1 MTPEKTV
8 ERLSLYRRLLQKDLS
23 EGETNIFSH
32 ELAGR
37 TGGTAAQVRRD
48 LMVLGFSGGS
58 RRGYSIS
65 GLIGR
70 IGEFLDSPDGEPV
83 ALVGVGNLGRALL
96 PFFAAYRPNLK
107 VVAAFD
113 TDPLKTGRVI
123 HGCRCHLV
131 DELET
136 VIRAR
141 GIRVAIIAV
150 PAGQAQRVADRLAQA
165 GVRGILN
172 FVPVPLH
179 VPQTVAVEAID
190 ITTALEKVAF
200 LARQKEKQEETEA

>member
-8 ERLSLYRRLLQKDLS
+8 ERVSVYRRLLQKDLS
-23 EGETNIFSH
+23 DGKSNIFSH

-65 GLIGR
+65 GLIDR
-70 IGEFLDSPDGEPV
+70 IGEFLDSPNGEPV

-107 VVAAFD
+107 IVAAFD
-113 TDPLKTGRVI
+113 SNPAKTGRVI
-123 HGCRCHLV
+123 HGCRCHSTE
-131 DELET
+131 ELEE
-136 VIRAR
+136 VIAGE
-141 GIRVAIIAV
+141 GIRVAINAV
-150 PAGQAQRVADRLAQA
+150 PAGQAQGVADRLVAA
-165 GVRGILN
+165 GVHGILN

-179 VPQTVAVEAID
+179 VPPSVVVEAID
-190 ITTALEKVAF
+190 ITTALEKVAY
-200 LARQKEKQEETEA
+200 LARQKRRKESTEA